1 MKRELFSFLFL
12 CRKPWG
18 NVSFPWFFILKGVRK
33 MTICSVNNVTKS
45 FGGNIIFE
53 NISLEIKNGER
64 VGLVGRN
71 GSGKTTIFQLLTGM
85 ESLDAGAIHMKKGTR
100 IGHVAQIPKF
110 DESMTV
116 YEVLS
121 SAFKI
126 EKELEREMRTLEKHM
141 AEEQES
147 SVLQKLMERYGII
160 QEKFAFLGGYEIE
173 ANIMKVANGLQVIEL
188 FPRSFL
194 ELSGG
199 EQTKVSLAYML
210 LQKPDLLLLD
220 EPTNH
225 LDLFAVEWLEQFLKE
240 YNGTVVVISHDRYFL
255 DEVVTKIFDLEDG
268 EIHVYHTNYSRF
280 VEEKE
285 ERLLQEFQAFQ
296 EQQKKIKK
304 MKEAIKRLREWANQ
318 ANPPNEGLHKR
329 ARSMERALERME
341 KLKKPILERKQMGL
355 QFEGQERSGKDV
367 IVMKEVSKGF
377 AEHLLFNE
385 ANLHVRFQERAAIV
399 GRNGTG
405 KTTLLK
411 LLLEEIKPD
420 AGEIRIGSSVKIG
433 YLSQHAYGNMKSNV
447 LEAFR
452 ECVAVT
458 EGEARHILAKFL
470 FYGPAVF
477 KKVTQLSGGE
487 KMRLRLAQLM
497 YQDINFLI
505 LDEPTN
511 HLDIE
516 SREVLEEALEQ
527 YNGTILAV
535 SHDRYFLNKL
545 FEKTYWIDECK
556 LFEFA
561 GNYAWARQKWEEKL
575 ETQVIKQQR
584 QGRKKIETVPVK
596 KKEVRNIEEIET
608 ELMHVEEDI
617 YTLECKMEQV
627 VDVEMLEQ
635 LYEEKT
641 KKELLR
647 AELYNALE
655 NIME

>member
-1 MKRELFSFLFL
+1 
-12 CRKPWG
+12 
-18 NVSFPWFFILKGVRK
+18 

-45 FGGNIIFE
+45 FGGNTIFE

-71 GSGKTTIFQLLTGM
+71 GSGKTTIFGLLTGM

-110 DESMTV
+110 DEVMTV
-116 YEVLS
+116 YDVLS
-121 SAFKI
+121 SAFKV
-126 EKELEREMRTLEKHM
+126 EKELEKEMHALEKNM
-141 AEEQES
+141 AVEQEQS
-147 SVLQKLMERYGII
+147 ALEKLMERYGVI

-173 ANIMKVANGLQVIEL
+173 ANIMKVANGLQVTDL
-188 FPRSFL
+188 FSRVFT

-240 YNGTVVVISHDRYFL
+240 YTGTVIVISHDRYFL

-268 EIHVYHTNYSRF
+268 EIHVYHTNYSQF

-285 ERLLQEFQAFQ
+285 ERLLQEFQAYQ

-329 ARSMERALERME
+329 ARNMERALERIE
-341 KLKKPILERKQMGL
+341 KLKRPILERKQMGL

-367 IVMKEVSKGF
+367 VVMKEVSKGF
-377 AEHLLFNE
+377 AGRPLFE
-385 ANLHVRFQERAAIV
+385 QANLHVRFQERAAIV

-411 LLLEEIKPD
+411 LLLEEINPD
-420 AGEIRIGSSVKIG
+420 VGEIRIGSSVKIG
-433 YLSQHAYGNMKSNV
+433 YLSQHTYGNVKSNV

-452 ECVAVT
+452 EYVAVT

-575 ETQVIKQQR
+575 EKQVIKQKR
-584 QGRKKIETVPVK
+584 QGRKSVEMVPVK
-596 KKEVRNIEEIET
+596 EKKARNLEEIEN

-617 YTLECKMEQV
+617 YAIECEMEHV
-627 VDVEMLEQ
+627 ADVERLKK

-641 KKELLR
+641 MKELLR
-647 AELYNALE
+647 AKLYSELE
-655 NIME
+655 NIVE

>member
-1 MKRELFSFLFL
+1 
-12 CRKPWG
+12 
-18 NVSFPWFFILKGVRK
+18 

-45 FGGNIIFE
+45 FGGNTIFE

-71 GSGKTTIFQLLTGM
+71 GSGKTTIFGLLTGM

-110 DESMTV
+110 DEVMTV
-116 YEVLS
+116 YDVLS
-121 SAFKI
+121 SAFKV
-126 EKELEREMRTLEKHM
+126 EKELEKEMHALEKNM
-141 AEEQES
+141 AVEQEQS
-147 SVLQKLMERYGII
+147 ALEKLMERYGVI

-173 ANIMKVANGLQVIEL
+173 ANIMKVANGLQVTDL
-188 FPRSFL
+188 FSRVFT

-240 YNGTVVVISHDRYFL
+240 YTGTVIVISHDRYFL

-268 EIHVYHTNYSRF
+268 EIHVYHTNYSQF

-285 ERLLQEFQAFQ
+285 ERLLQEFQAYQ

-329 ARSMERALERME
+329 ARNMERALERIE
-341 KLKKPILERKQMGL
+341 KLKRPILERKQMGL

-367 IVMKEVSKGF
+367 VVMKEVSKGF
-377 AEHLLFNE
+377 AGRPLFE
-385 ANLHVRFQERAAIV
+385 QANLHVRFQERAAIV

-411 LLLEEIKPD
+411 LLLEEMNPD
-420 AGEIRIGSSVKIG
+420 VGEIRIGSSVKIG
-433 YLSQHAYGNMKSNV
+433 YLSQHTYGNVKSNV

-452 ECVAVT
+452 EYVAVT

-487 KMRLRLAQLM
+487 RMRLRLAQLM

-575 ETQVIKQQR
+575 EKQVIKQKR
-584 QGRKKIETVPVK
+584 QGRKSVETVPVK
-596 KKEVRNIEEIET
+596 EKEARNLEEIEN

-617 YTLECKMEQV
+617 YAVECEMEHV
-627 VDVEMLEQ
+627 ADVERLEK

-647 AELYNALE
+647 AKLYSDLE
-655 NIME
+655 NIVE

>member
-1 MKRELFSFLFL
+1 
-12 CRKPWG
+12 
-18 NVSFPWFFILKGVRK
+18 

-110 DESMTV
+110 DEGMTV
-116 YEVLS
+116 YDVLS
-121 SAFKI
+121 SAFKA
-126 EKELEREMRTLEKHM
+126 EKELEREMRTLEKNM
-141 AEEQES
+141 AEEREPS
-147 SVLQKLMERYGII
+147 ALQRLMERYGVI

-173 ANIMKVANGLQVIEL
+173 ANMMKVANGLQVTEL

-240 YNGTVVVISHDRYFL
+240 YNGTVMVISHDRYFL

-268 EIHVYHTNYSRF
+268 EIHVYHTNYSQF

-285 ERLLQEFQAFQ
+285 ERLLQEFQAYQ

-329 ARSMERALERME
+329 ARSMERALERIE

-367 IVMKEVSKGF
+367 VVMKEVSKGF
-377 AEHLLFNE
+377 ADHPLFNE

-411 LLLEEIKPD
+411 LLLEEIEPD

-433 YLSQHAYGNMKSNV
+433 YLSQHAYGNVKSNV

-452 ECVAVT
+452 EYVAVT

-545 FEKTYWIDECK
+545 FEKTYWIDEHK

-575 ETQVIKQQR
+575 EKQVITQQR
-584 QGRKKIETVPVK
+584 HGRKSMETAHVK
-596 KKEVRNIEEIET
+596 KKEVRNVEDIET

-617 YTLECKMEQV
+617 YTLECKMEHV

-647 AELYNALE
+647 AELYNELE
-655 NIME
+655 NIAE

>member
-1 MKRELFSFLFL
+1 
-12 CRKPWG
+12 
-18 NVSFPWFFILKGVRK
+18 
-33 MTICSVNNVTKS
+33 MTICSVNNVKKS

-64 VGLVGRN
+64 IGLVGRN

-85 ESLDAGAIHMKKGTR
+85 ESLDAGAIHMKKGTC

-110 DESMTV
+110 NNEMNV
-116 YEVLS
+116 YDVLS
-121 SAFKI
+121 SAFKK
-126 EKELEREMRTLEKHM
+126 EKELEIEMHALEKNM

-147 SVLQKLMERYGII
+147 SALQKLMERYGVI
-160 QEKFAFLGGYEIE
+160 QERYAFLGGYEIE
-173 ANIMKVANGLQVIEL
+173 ANIMKVANGLQVTEL
-188 FPRSFL
+188 FPRSFM

-240 YNGTVVVISHDRYFL
+240 YTGTVMVISHDRYFL

-268 EIHVYHTNYSRF
+268 EIHVYHTNYSQF

-285 ERLLQEFQAFQ
+285 ERLLQEFQAYQ

-329 ARSMERALERME
+329 SRNMERALERIE
-341 KLKKPILERKQMGL
+341 KLKRPILDRKQMGL

-367 IVMKEVSKGF
+367 VVMKEVSKGF
-377 AEHLLFNE
+377 DERSLFE
-385 ANLHVRFQERAAIV
+385 KVNLHIRFQERAAIV

-411 LLLEEIKPD
+411 LLLKEMQQD

-433 YLSQHAYGNMKSNV
+433 YLSQHAYGNMKNNV

-452 ECVAVT
+452 DCVAVT
-458 EGEARHILAKFL
+458 EGEARHILARFL

-497 YQDINFLI
+497 YQDVNFLI

-545 FEKTYWIDECK
+545 FEKTYWIDEHK

-561 GNYAWARQKWEEKL
+561 GNYAWARQKWEERIEK
-575 ETQVIKQQR
+575 QVVKQKQQQ
-584 QGRKKIETVPVK
+584 QGNKALEVMPIK
-596 KKEVRNIEEIET
+596 KKKSRDLEAVEN
-608 ELMHVEEDI
+608 ELMHIEEDI
-617 YTLECKMEQV
+617 YALECKMENV

-641 KKELLR
+641 KKEFLR
-647 AELYNALE
+647 AELYNELE
-655 NIME
+655 NIVE

>member
-1 MKRELFSFLFL
+1 M
-12 CRKPWG
+12 G
-18 NVSFPWFFILKGVRK
+18 NVSFSWFFILKGVRK

-45 FGGNIIFE
+45 FGGNTIFE

-71 GSGKTTIFQLLTGM
+71 GSGKTTIFGLLTGM

-110 DESMTV
+110 DEAMTV
-116 YEVLS
+116 YDVLS
-121 SAFKI
+121 SAFKV
-126 EKELEREMRTLEKHM
+126 EKELEKEMHALEKNM
-141 AEEQES
+141 AVEQEQS
-147 SVLQKLMERYGII
+147 ALEKLMERYGVI

-173 ANIMKVANGLQVIEL
+173 ANIMKVANGLQVTDL
-188 FPRSFL
+188 FSRVFT

-240 YNGTVVVISHDRYFL
+240 YTGTVMVISHDRYFL

-268 EIHVYHTNYSRF
+268 EIHVYHTNYSQF

-285 ERLLQEFQAFQ
+285 ERLLQEFQAYQ

-329 ARSMERALERME
+329 ARNMERALERIE
-341 KLKKPILERKQMGL
+341 KLKRPILERKQMGL

-367 IVMKEVSKGF
+367 VVMKEVSKGF
-377 AEHLLFNE
+377 AGRPLFE
-385 ANLHVRFQERAAIV
+385 QANLHVRFQERAAIV

-411 LLLEEIKPD
+411 LLLKEINPD
-420 AGEIRIGSSVKIG
+420 VGEIRIGSSVKIG
-433 YLSQHAYGNMKSNV
+433 YLSQHTYGNVKSNV

-452 ECVAVT
+452 EYVAVT

-575 ETQVIKQQR
+575 EKQVIKQKR
-584 QGRKKIETVPVK
+584 QGRKSVEMVPVK
-596 KKEVRNIEEIET
+596 EKKARNLEEIEN

-617 YTLECKMEQV
+617 YAIECEMEHV
-627 VDVEMLEQ
+627 ADVERLEK

-641 KKELLR
+641 MKELLR
-647 AELYNALE
+647 VKLYSELE
-655 NIME
+655 NIVE

>member
-1 MKRELFSFLFL
+1 M
-12 CRKPWG
+12 G

-110 DESMTV
+110 DEGMTV
-116 YEVLS
+116 YDVLS
-121 SAFKI
+121 SAFKT
-126 EKELEREMRTLEKHM
+126 EKELEREMRALEKNM
-141 AEEQES
+141 AEEREPS
-147 SVLQKLMERYGII
+147 ALQKLMERYGVI

-173 ANIMKVANGLQVIEL
+173 ANLMKVANGLQVTEL

-240 YNGTVVVISHDRYFL
+240 YNGTVMVISHDRYFL

-268 EIHVYHTNYSRF
+268 EIHVYHTNYSQF
-280 VEEKE
+280 VDEKE
-285 ERLLQEFQAFQ
+285 ERLLQEFQAYQ

-329 ARSMERALERME
+329 ARSMERALERIE

-367 IVMKEVSKGF
+367 VLMKEVSKGF
-377 AEHLLFNE
+377 AGHPLFNE

-452 ECVAVT
+452 EYVAVT

-545 FEKTYWIDECK
+545 FEKTYWIDEHK

-575 ETQVIKQQR
+575 EKQVIKQQR
-584 QGRKKIETVPVK
+584 QGRKSMATAPVK
-596 KKEVRNIEEIET
+596 KKEVRNVEDIET

-617 YTLECKMEQV
+617 YMLECKMEHV

-647 AELYNALE
+647 AELYNELE
-655 NIME
+655 NIVG

>member
-1 MKRELFSFLFL
+1 M
-12 CRKPWG
+12 G
-18 NVSFPWFFILKGVRK
+18 NVSFSWFFILKGVRK
-33 MTICSVNNVTKS
+33 MTICSVNNVMKS

-71 GSGKTTIFQLLTGM
+71 GSGKTTIFGLLTGK

-110 DESMTV
+110 DEVMNV
-116 YEVLS
+116 YDVLS
-121 SAFKI
+121 SAFKV
-126 EKELEREMRTLEKHM
+126 EKELEKEMHALEKNM
-141 AEEQES
+141 AEEQEQS
-147 SVLQKLMERYGII
+147 SLQKLMERYGVI

-173 ANIMKVANGLQVIEL
+173 ANIMKVANGLQVTDL
-188 FPRSFL
+188 FPRVFT

-240 YNGTVVVISHDRYFL
+240 YTGTVIVISHDRYFL

-268 EIHVYHTNYSRF
+268 EIHVYHTNYSQF

-285 ERLLQEFQAFQ
+285 ERLLQEFQAYQ

-329 ARSMERALERME
+329 ARNMERALERIE
-341 KLKKPILERKQMGL
+341 KLKRPILERKQMGL

-367 IVMKEVSKGF
+367 VVMKEVSKGF
-377 AEHLLFNE
+377 AGRPLFE
-385 ANLHVRFQERAAIV
+385 QANLHVRFQERAAIV

-411 LLLEEIKPD
+411 LLLEEINPD
-420 AGEIRIGSSVKIG
+420 VGEIRIGSSVKIG
-433 YLSQHAYGNMKSNV
+433 YLSQHTYGNVKSNV

-452 ECVAVT
+452 EYVAVT

-575 ETQVIKQQR
+575 EKQVIKQKR
-584 QGRKKIETVPVK
+584 QGRKSVETVPVK
-596 KKEVRNIEEIET
+596 EKEARNLEEIEN

-617 YTLECKMEQV
+617 YAIECEMEHV
-627 VDVEMLEQ
+627 ADVERLEK

-647 AELYNALE
+647 AKLYSELE
-655 NIME
+655 NIVE

>member
-1 MKRELFSFLFL
+1 
-12 CRKPWG
+12 
-18 NVSFPWFFILKGVRK
+18 

-71 GSGKTTIFQLLTGM
+71 GSGKTTIFQLLTEM

-116 YEVLS
+116 YDVLS

-126 EKELEREMRTLEKHM
+126 EKELEREMHALEKHM

-147 SVLQKLMERYGII
+147 SVLQRLMERYGVI

-173 ANIMKVANGLQVIEL
+173 ANIMKVANGLQVTEL

-240 YNGTVVVISHDRYFL
+240 YNGTVMVISHDRYFL

-268 EIHVYHTNYSRF
+268 EIHVYHTNYSQF

-285 ERLLQEFQAFQ
+285 ERLLQEFQAYQ

-367 IVMKEVSKGF
+367 VVMKEVSKGF
-377 AEHLLFNE
+377 ADHPLFNE
-385 ANLHVRFQERAAIV
+385 VNLHVRFQERAAIV

-411 LLLEEIKPD
+411 LLLEEIEPD

-452 ECVAVT
+452 EYVAVT

-487 KMRLRLAQLM
+487 RMRLRLAQLM

-584 QGRKKIETVPVK
+584 QGRKSIETVPVK

-608 ELMHVEEDI
+608 ELIHVEEDI
-617 YTLECKMEQV
+617 YTLECKMEHV

-647 AELYNALE
+647 ADLYNALE

>member
-1 MKRELFSFLFL
+1 M
-12 CRKPWG
+12 G

-33 MTICSVNNVTKS
+33 MTICSVNNITKS

-85 ESLDAGAIHMKKGTR
+85 ENVDVGAIHMKKGTR

-110 DESMTV
+110 DDGITV
-116 YEVLS
+116 YDVLS
-121 SAFKI
+121 SAFKA
-126 EKELEREMRTLEKHM
+126 EKELEREMHALEKNM
-141 AEEQES
+141 AEELEPFA
-147 SVLQKLMERYGII
+147 LEKLMERYGII
-160 QEKFAFLGGYEIE
+160 QERFAFLGGYEIE
-173 ANIMKVANGLQVIEL
+173 ANIMKVANGLQVAEL
-188 FPRSFL
+188 CSRLFT

-240 YNGTVVVISHDRYFL
+240 YVGTVMVISHDRYFL
-255 DEVVTKIFDLEDG
+255 DEVVTKILDLEDG
-268 EIHVYHTNYSRF
+268 EIHVYHTNYSQF
-280 VEEKE
+280 IEEKE
-285 ERLLQEFQAFQ
+285 ERLLQEFQAYQ

-329 ARSMERALERME
+329 ARNMERALERIE
-341 KLKKPILERKQMGL
+341 KLKRPILERKQMGL

-367 IVMKEVSKGF
+367 VVMKEVSKGF
-377 AEHLLFNE
+377 ADRALFE
-385 ANLHVRFQERAAIV
+385 KANLHIRFQERAAIV

-411 LLLEEIKPD
+411 LLLEEIQQD

-433 YLSQHAYGNMKSNV
+433 YLSQHAYGNMKNNV

-458 EGEARHILAKFL
+458 EGEARHILAQFL

-527 YNGTILAV
+527 YNGTILTV

-545 FEKTYWIDECK
+545 FEKTYWIDEHK

-561 GNYAWARQKWEEKL
+561 GNYAWARQKWEERIEK
-575 ETQVIKQQR
+575 QVVKQKQQ
-584 QGRKKIETVPVK
+584 GSKALEVIPIKKQES
-596 KKEVRNIEEIET
+596 RNLEKVEN
-608 ELMHVEEDI
+608 ELMHIEEDI
-617 YTLECKMEQV
+617 YALECRMENV

-647 AELYNALE
+647 ADLYNELE
-655 NIME
+655 NIVE

>member
-1 MKRELFSFLFL
+1 
-12 CRKPWG
+12 
-18 NVSFPWFFILKGVRK
+18 

-85 ESLDAGAIHMKKGTR
+85 ESLDVGAIHMKKGTR

-110 DESMTV
+110 DEGMTV
-116 YEVLS
+116 YDVLS
-121 SAFKI
+121 SAFKT
-126 EKELEREMRTLEKHM
+126 EKELEREMRALEKNM
-141 AEEQES
+141 AEELEPS
-147 SVLQKLMERYGII
+147 ALQKLMERYGVI

-173 ANIMKVANGLQVIEL
+173 ANLMKVANGLQVTGL

-240 YNGTVVVISHDRYFL
+240 YNGTVMVISHDRYFL

-268 EIHVYHTNYSRF
+268 EIHVYHTNYSQF
-280 VEEKE
+280 VDEKE
-285 ERLLQEFQAFQ
+285 ERLLQEFQAYQ

-329 ARSMERALERME
+329 ARSMERALERIE

-355 QFEGQERSGKDV
+355 QFEGQGRSGKDV
-367 IVMKEVSKGF
+367 VVMKEVSKGF
-377 AEHLLFNE
+377 AGQPLFNE

-452 ECVAVT
+452 EYVAVT

-545 FEKTYWIDECK
+545 FEKTYWIDEHK

-575 ETQVIKQQR
+575 EKQVIKQQR
-584 QGRKKIETVPVK
+584 QGRKSIETAPVK
-596 KKEVRNIEEIET
+596 KKEVRNIEDIET

-617 YTLECKMEQV
+617 YMLECKMEHV

-647 AELYNALE
+647 AELYNELE
-655 NIME
+655 NIVE

>member
-1 MKRELFSFLFL
+1 M
-12 CRKPWG
+12 G
-18 NVSFPWFFILKGVRK
+18 NVSFSWFFILKGVRK

-45 FGGNIIFE
+45 FGGNTIFE

-71 GSGKTTIFQLLTGM
+71 GSGKTTIFGLLTGM

-110 DESMTV
+110 DEVMTV
-116 YEVLS
+116 YDVLS
-121 SAFKI
+121 SAFKV
-126 EKELEREMRTLEKHM
+126 EKELEKEMHALEKNM
-141 AEEQES
+141 AVEQEQS
-147 SVLQKLMERYGII
+147 ALEKLMERYGVI

-173 ANIMKVANGLQVIEL
+173 ANIMKVANGLQVTDL
-188 FPRSFL
+188 FSRVFT

-240 YNGTVVVISHDRYFL
+240 YTGTVIVISHDRYFL

-268 EIHVYHTNYSRF
+268 EIHVYHTNYSQF

-285 ERLLQEFQAFQ
+285 ERLLQGFQAYQ

-329 ARSMERALERME
+329 ARNMERALERIE
-341 KLKKPILERKQMGL
+341 KLKRPILERKQMGL

-367 IVMKEVSKGF
+367 VVMKEVSKGF
-377 AEHLLFNE
+377 AGRPLFE
-385 ANLHVRFQERAAIV
+385 QANLHVRFQERAAIV

-411 LLLEEIKPD
+411 LLLEEINPD
-420 AGEIRIGSSVKIG
+420 VGEIRIGSSVKIG
-433 YLSQHAYGNMKSNV
+433 YLSQHTYGNVKSNV

-452 ECVAVT
+452 EYVAVT

-575 ETQVIKQQR
+575 EKQVIKQKR
-584 QGRKKIETVPVK
+584 QGRKSVEMVPVK
-596 KKEVRNIEEIET
+596 EKKARNLEEIEN

-617 YTLECKMEQV
+617 YAIECEMEHV
-627 VDVEMLEQ
+627 ADVERLQ
-635 LYEEKT
+635 KLYEEKT
-641 KKELLR
+641 MKELLR
-647 AELYNALE
+647 AKLYSELE
-655 NIME
+655 NIVE

>member
-1 MKRELFSFLFL
+1 
-12 CRKPWG
+12 
-18 NVSFPWFFILKGVRK
+18 

-71 GSGKTTIFQLLTGM
+71 GSGKTTIFGLLTGM
-85 ESLDAGAIHMKKGTR
+85 ESLDTGAIHMKKGTR

-110 DESMTV
+110 DEAMTV
-116 YEVLS
+116 YDVLS
-121 SAFKI
+121 SAFKV
-126 EKELEREMRTLEKHM
+126 EKELEKEMHALEKNM
-141 AEEQES
+141 AEEQEQS
-147 SVLQKLMERYGII
+147 SLQKLMERYGVI

-173 ANIMKVANGLQVIEL
+173 ANIMKVANGLQVTNL
-188 FPRSFL
+188 FSRVFT

-240 YNGTVVVISHDRYFL
+240 YNGTVMVISHDRYFL

-268 EIHVYHTNYSRF
+268 ATHVYHTNYSQF

-285 ERLLQEFQAFQ
+285 GRLLQEFQAYQ

-329 ARSMERALERME
+329 ARNMERALERIE
-341 KLKKPILERKQMGL
+341 KLKRPILERKQMGL

-367 IVMKEVSKGF
+367 VVMKEVSKGF
-377 AEHLLFNE
+377 AGRPLFE
-385 ANLHVRFQERAAIV
+385 QANLHVRFQERAAIV

-411 LLLEEIKPD
+411 LLLKEMEPE
-420 AGEIRIGSSVKIG
+420 AGAIRVGSSVKIG
-433 YLSQHAYGNMKSNV
+433 YLSQHTYENMKSNV

-452 ECVAVT
+452 ENVTVT

-575 ETQVIKQQR
+575 EKQVIKQKR
-584 QGRKKIETVPVK
+584 QGKKSVETVPVK
-596 KKEVRNIEEIET
+596 EKEARNLEEIEN
-608 ELMHVEEDI
+608 ELMHVEEDVYAI
-617 YTLECKMEQV
+617 ECEMEHV
-627 VDVEMLEQ
+627 ADVERLEK

-647 AELYNALE
+647 AELYNELE
-655 NIME
+655 NIVE

>member
-1 MKRELFSFLFL
+1 M
-12 CRKPWG
+12 G
-18 NVSFPWFFILKGVRK
+18 NVSFSWFFILKGVRK

-71 GSGKTTIFQLLTGM
+71 GSGKTTIFGLLTGI

-110 DESMTV
+110 DEVLTV
-116 YEVLS
+116 YDVLS
-121 SAFKI
+121 SAFKV
-126 EKELEREMRTLEKHM
+126 EKELEKEMHALETNM
-141 AEEQES
+141 AEEQEQS
-147 SVLQKLMERYGII
+147 SLQKLMERYGVI

-173 ANIMKVANGLQVIEL
+173 ANIMKVANGLQVTDL
-188 FPRSFL
+188 FSRVFT

-240 YNGTVVVISHDRYFL
+240 YTGTVMVISHDRYFL

-268 EIHVYHTNYSRF
+268 EIHVYHTNYSQF

-285 ERLLQEFQAFQ
+285 ERLLQEFQAYQ

-329 ARSMERALERME
+329 ARNMERALERIE
-341 KLKKPILERKQMGL
+341 KLKRPILERKQMGL

-367 IVMKEVSKGF
+367 VVMKEVSKGF
-377 AEHLLFNE
+377 AGRPLFE
-385 ANLHVRFQERAAIV
+385 QANLHVRFQERAAIV

-411 LLLEEIKPD
+411 LLLKEINPD
-420 AGEIRIGSSVKIG
+420 IGEIRIGSSVKIG
-433 YLSQHAYGNMKSNV
+433 YLSQHTYGNVKSNV

-452 ECVAVT
+452 EYVAVT
-458 EGEARHILAKFL
+458 EGEARHILANFL

-575 ETQVIKQQR
+575 EKQVIKQKR
-584 QGRKKIETVPVK
+584 QGRKSVEMVPVK
-596 KKEVRNIEEIET
+596 EKKARNLEEIEN

-617 YTLECKMEQV
+617 YAIECEMEHV
-627 VDVEMLEQ
+627 ADVERLEK

-641 KKELLR
+641 MKELLR
-647 AELYNALE
+647 AKLYSELE
-655 NIME
+655 NIVE

>member
-1 MKRELFSFLFL
+1 
-12 CRKPWG
+12 
-18 NVSFPWFFILKGVRK
+18 
-33 MTICSVNNVTKS
+33 MTICSVNNITKS

-110 DESMTV
+110 DEAMTV
-116 YEVLS
+116 YDVLN
-121 SAFKI
+121 SAFKT
-126 EKELEREMRTLEKHM
+126 EKELEREMRTLEKNM
-141 AEEQES
+141 EEELEPS
-147 SVLQKLMERYGII
+147 ALQRLMERYGAI

-173 ANIMKVANGLQVIEL
+173 ANIMKVANGLQVTEL
-188 FPRSFL
+188 FLRSFL

-240 YNGTVVVISHDRYFL
+240 YNGTVMVISHDRYFL

-285 ERLLQEFQAFQ
+285 ERLLQEFQAYQ

-367 IVMKEVSKGF
+367 VVMKEVSKGF
-377 AEHLLFNE
+377 AGHPLFNE

-411 LLLEEIKPD
+411 LLLEEMEPD
-420 AGEIRIGSSVKIG
+420 AGEIRVGSSVKIG

-452 ECVAVT
+452 EYVAVT

-584 QGRKKIETVPVK
+584 QGRKSIETAPAK
-596 KKEVRNIEEIET
+596 KKEARNVEEIET
-608 ELMHVEEDI
+608 ELMRVEEDI
-617 YTLECKMEQV
+617 YTLECKMEHV

-641 KKELLR
+641 KKELLQ
-647 AELYNALE
+647 AELYNELE
-655 NIME
+655 NIVE

>member
-1 MKRELFSFLFL
+1 M
-12 CRKPWG
+12 G

-85 ESLDAGAIHMKKGTR
+85 ENSDAGAIHMKKGTR

-110 DESMTV
+110 DEDMTV
-116 YEVLS
+116 YDVLS
-121 SAFKI
+121 SAFKA
-126 EKELEREMRTLEKHM
+126 EKELEQEMHVLEKNM
-141 AEEQES
+141 AEEQEPS
-147 SVLQKLMERYGII
+147 ALQKLMERYGVI
-160 QEKFAFLGGYEIE
+160 QEKFTFLGGYEIE
-173 ANIMKVANGLQVIEL
+173 ANITKVANGLQVTEL
-188 FPRSFL
+188 FPRSFM

-199 EQTKVSLAYML
+199 EQTKISLAYML

-240 YNGTVVVISHDRYFL
+240 YTGTVMVISHDRYFL

-268 EIHVYHTNYSRF
+268 EIHVYHTNYSQF

-285 ERLLQEFQAFQ
+285 ERLLQEFQAYQ

-329 ARSMERALERME
+329 ARNMERALERIE
-341 KLKKPILERKQMGL
+341 KLKRPILERKQMGL

-367 IVMKEVSKGF
+367 VVMKGVSKGF
-377 AEHLLFNE
+377 ADRSLFEH

-405 KTTLLK
+405 KTTLIK
-411 LLLEEIKPD
+411 LLLEEIEPD

-545 FEKTYWIDECK
+545 FEKTYWIDEHK
-556 LFEFA
+556 LFEFT
-561 GNYAWARQKWEEKL
+561 GNYAWARQKWEEKV
-575 ETQVIKQQR
+575 EKQVIKQKC
-584 QGRKKIETVPVK
+584 QGRKSIETAPVK
-596 KKEVRNIEEIET
+596 KKEARSFEEIEN
-608 ELMHVEEDI
+608 ELMYIEESI
-617 YTLECKMEQV
+617 YTLECEMEHV
-627 VDVEMLEQ
+627 VDVGRLEK

-647 AELYNALE
+647 VELYNELE
-655 NIME
+655 SIVE

>member
-1 MKRELFSFLFL
+1 
-12 CRKPWG
+12 
-18 NVSFPWFFILKGVRK
+18 
-33 MTICSVNNVTKS
+33 MTICSVNNVKKS

-64 VGLVGRN
+64 IGLVGRN
-71 GSGKTTIFQLLTGM
+71 GSGKTTIFQLLTGI
-85 ESLDAGAIHMKKGTR
+85 EGLDAGAIHVKKGTR

-110 DESMTV
+110 NNEMNV
-116 YEVLS
+116 YDVLS
-121 SAFKI
+121 SAFKK
-126 EKELEREMRTLEKHM
+126 EKELEIEMHALEKNM
-141 AEEQES
+141 AEEQEAS
-147 SVLQKLMERYGII
+147 ALQKLMERYGVI
-160 QEKFAFLGGYEIE
+160 QERYAFLGGYEIE
-173 ANIMKVANGLQVIEL
+173 ANIMKVANGLQVTEL
-188 FPRSFL
+188 FPRSFM

-240 YNGTVVVISHDRYFL
+240 YTGTVMVISHDRYFL

-268 EIHVYHTNYSRF
+268 EIHVYHTNYSQF

-285 ERLLQEFQAFQ
+285 ERLLQEFQAYQ

-329 ARSMERALERME
+329 ARNMERALERIE
-341 KLKKPILERKQMGL
+341 KLKRPILDRKQMGL

-367 IVMKEVSKGF
+367 VVMKEVSKGF
-377 AEHLLFNE
+377 DERSLFE
-385 ANLHVRFQERAAIV
+385 KVNLHIRFQERAAIV

-411 LLLEEIKPD
+411 LLLKEMQQD
-420 AGEIRIGSSVKIG
+420 AGEIRIGSRVKIG
-433 YLSQHAYGNMKSNV
+433 YLSQHAYGNMKNNV

-452 ECVAVT
+452 DCVAVT
-458 EGEARHILAKFL
+458 EGEARHILARFL

-497 YQDINFLI
+497 YQDVNFLI

-545 FEKTYWIDECK
+545 FEKTYWIDEHK

-561 GNYAWARQKWEEKL
+561 GNYAWARQKWEERIEK
-575 ETQVIKQQR
+575 QVVKQKQQQ
-584 QGRKKIETVPVK
+584 QGNKALEVMPIK
-596 KKEVRNIEEIET
+596 KKKSRDLEAVEN
-608 ELMHVEEDI
+608 ELMHIEEDI
-617 YTLECKMEQV
+617 YALECKMEHV

-641 KKELLR
+641 KKEFLR
-647 AELYNALE
+647 AELYNELE
-655 NIME
+655 NIVE

>member
-1 MKRELFSFLFL
+1 
-12 CRKPWG
+12 
-18 NVSFPWFFILKGVRK
+18 

-110 DESMTV
+110 DEDMTV
-116 YEVLS
+116 YDVLS
-121 SAFKI
+121 SAFKA
-126 EKELEREMRTLEKHM
+126 EKELEREMRTLEKDM
-141 AEEQES
+141 AEEREPS
-147 SVLQKLMERYGII
+147 ALQKLMERYGVI

-173 ANIMKVANGLQVIEL
+173 ANLMKVANGLQVTEL

-199 EQTKVSLAYML
+199 EQTKISLAYML
-210 LQKPDLLLLD
+210 LRKPDLLLLD

-240 YNGTVVVISHDRYFL
+240 YNGTVMVISHDRYFL

-268 EIHVYHTNYSRF
+268 EIHVYHTNYSQF

-285 ERLLQEFQAFQ
+285 ERLLQEFQAYQ

-329 ARSMERALERME
+329 ARSMERALERIE

-367 IVMKEVSKGF
+367 VVMKEVSKGF
-377 AEHLLFNE
+377 AGHPLFNE
-385 ANLHVRFQERAAIV
+385 ASLHVRFQERAAIV

-411 LLLEEIKPD
+411 LLLEEIEPD

-433 YLSQHAYGNMKSNV
+433 YLSQHAYGNVKSNV

-452 ECVAVT
+452 EYVAVT

-516 SREVLEEALEQ
+516 SREVLEEALER

-545 FEKTYWIDECK
+545 FEKTYWIDEHK

-584 QGRKKIETVPVK
+584 QGRKRIEIAPIK
-596 KKEVRNIEEIET
+596 KKEVRNVEEIET
-608 ELMHVEEDI
+608 ELMRVEEDI
-617 YTLECKMEQV
+617 YTLECKMEHV
-627 VDVEMLEQ
+627 IDVEILEQ

-647 AELYNALE
+647 AELYNELE

>member
-1 MKRELFSFLFL
+1 
-12 CRKPWG
+12 
-18 NVSFPWFFILKGVRK
+18 

-173 ANIMKVANGLQVIEL
+173 ANIMKVANGLQVTEL

-285 ERLLQEFQAFQ
+285 ERLLQEFQAYQ

-367 IVMKEVSKGF
+367 VVMKEVSKGF

-411 LLLEEIKPD
+411 LLLEEIEPD

-433 YLSQHAYGNMKSNV
+433 YLSQHAYGNRKSNV

-545 FEKTYWIDECK
+545 FEKTYWIDACK

-575 ETQVIKQQR
+575 GTQVIKQQR
-584 QGRKKIETVPVK
+584 QGRKSMETVPVK

-617 YTLECKMEQV
+617 YTLECKMEHV

-647 AELYNALE
+647 AELYNELE
-655 NIME
+655 NIVE

>member
-1 MKRELFSFLFL
+1 
-12 CRKPWG
+12 
-18 NVSFPWFFILKGVRK
+18 
-33 MTICSVNNVTKS
+33 MTICSVNNVMKS

-71 GSGKTTIFQLLTGM
+71 GSGKTTIFGLLTGR

-110 DESMTV
+110 DEVMNV
-116 YEVLS
+116 YDVLS
-121 SAFKI
+121 SAFKV
-126 EKELEREMRTLEKHM
+126 EKELEKEMHALEKNM
-141 AEEQES
+141 AEEQEQS
-147 SVLQKLMERYGII
+147 SLQKLMERYGII

-173 ANIMKVANGLQVIEL
+173 ANIMKVANGLQVTDL
-188 FPRSFL
+188 FPRVFT

-225 LDLFAVEWLEQFLKE
+225 LDLFAVEWLEKFLKE
-240 YNGTVVVISHDRYFL
+240 YIGTVMVISHDRYFL

-268 EIHVYHTNYSRF
+268 EIHVYHTNYSQF

-285 ERLLQEFQAFQ
+285 ERLLQEFQAYQ

-367 IVMKEVSKGF
+367 VVMKEVSKGF
-377 AEHLLFNE
+377 ADHPLFNE
-385 ANLHVRFQERAAIV
+385 VNLHVRFQERAAIV

-411 LLLEEIKPD
+411 LLLEEIEPD

-452 ECVAVT
+452 EYVAVT

-487 KMRLRLAQLM
+487 RMRLRLAQLM

-545 FEKTYWIDECK
+545 FEKTYWIDGCQ

-575 ETQVIKQQR
+575 EKQVIKQKR
-584 QGRKKIETVPVK
+584 QGRKSVETVLVK
-596 KKEVRNIEEIET
+596 EKEARNLEEIEN

-617 YTLECKMEQV
+617 YAIECEMEHVANVERLEK
-627 VDVEMLEQ
+627 

-647 AELYNALE
+647 AKLYSDLE
-655 NIME
+655 NIVE

>member
-1 MKRELFSFLFL
+1 
-12 CRKPWG
+12 
-18 NVSFPWFFILKGVRK
+18 

-45 FGGNIIFE
+45 FGGNTIFE

-71 GSGKTTIFQLLTGM
+71 GSGKTTIFGLLTGM

-110 DESMTV
+110 DEVMTV
-116 YEVLS
+116 YDVLS
-121 SAFKI
+121 SAFKV
-126 EKELEREMRTLEKHM
+126 EKELEKEMHALEKNM
-141 AEEQES
+141 AVEQEQS
-147 SVLQKLMERYGII
+147 ALEKLMERYGVI

-173 ANIMKVANGLQVIEL
+173 ANIMKVANGLQVTDL
-188 FPRSFL
+188 FSRVFT

-240 YNGTVVVISHDRYFL
+240 YTGTVMVISHDRYFL

-268 EIHVYHTNYSRF
+268 EIHVYHTNYSQF

-285 ERLLQEFQAFQ
+285 ERLLQEFQAYQ

-329 ARSMERALERME
+329 ARNMERALERIE
-341 KLKKPILERKQMGL
+341 KLKRPILERKQMGL

-367 IVMKEVSKGF
+367 VVMKEVSKGF
-377 AEHLLFNE
+377 AGRPLFE
-385 ANLHVRFQERAAIV
+385 QANLHVRFQERAAIV

-411 LLLEEIKPD
+411 LLLEEINPD
-420 AGEIRIGSSVKIG
+420 VGEIRIGSSVKIG
-433 YLSQHAYGNMKSNV
+433 YLSQHTYGNVKSNV

-452 ECVAVT
+452 EYVAVT
-458 EGEARHILAKFL
+458 EGKARHILAKFL

-575 ETQVIKQQR
+575 EKQVIKQKR
-584 QGRKKIETVPVK
+584 QGRKSVEMVPVK
-596 KKEVRNIEEIET
+596 EKKARNLEEIEN

-617 YTLECKMEQV
+617 YAIECEMEHVANVERLEK
-627 VDVEMLEQ
+627 

-641 KKELLR
+641 MKELLR
-647 AELYNALE
+647 AKLYSELE
-655 NIME
+655 NIVE

>member
-1 MKRELFSFLFL
+1 
-12 CRKPWG
+12 
-18 NVSFPWFFILKGVRK
+18 

-126 EKELEREMRTLEKHM
+126 EKELEREMRTLEKDM
-141 AEEQES
+141 AEEQGS

-160 QEKFAFLGGYEIE
+160 QEKFAFFGGYEIE
-173 ANIMKVANGLQVIEL
+173 ANIMKVANGLQVTEL

-240 YNGTVVVISHDRYFL
+240 YNGTVMVISHDRYFL

-285 ERLLQEFQAFQ
+285 ERLLQEFQAYQ

-329 ARSMERALERME
+329 ARSMERALERMQ

-355 QFEGQERSGKDV
+355 QFEGQDRSGKDV
-367 IVMKEVSKGF
+367 VVIKEVSKGF
-377 AEHLLFNE
+377 ADHPLFNE
-385 ANLHVRFQERAAIV
+385 VNLHVRFQERAAIV

-411 LLLEEIKPD
+411 LLLEQIEPD

-433 YLSQHAYGNMKSNV
+433 YLSQHAYGNRKSNV

-452 ECVAVT
+452 EYVAVT

-545 FEKTYWIDECK
+545 FEKTYWIDERK

-561 GNYAWARQKWEEKL
+561 GNYAWARQKWEERL

-584 QGRKKIETVPVK
+584 QGRKSIETAPVK
-596 KKEVRNIEEIET
+596 KKEARNIEEIET
-608 ELMHVEEDI
+608 GLMHVEEDI
-617 YTLECKMEQV
+617 YTLECTMEHV
-627 VDVEMLEQ
+627 VDIKMLEQ

-647 AELYNALE
+647 AELYNELE
-655 NIME
+655 NIVE

>member
-1 MKRELFSFLFL
+1 
-12 CRKPWG
+12 
-18 NVSFPWFFILKGVRK
+18 
-33 MTICSVNNVTKS
+33 MTICSVNNIKKS

-64 VGLVGRN
+64 IGLVGRN
-71 GSGKTTIFQLLTGM
+71 GSGKTTIFQLLTGI
-85 ESLDAGAIHMKKGTR
+85 ENVDAGAIHFKKGTC
-100 IGHVAQIPKF
+100 IGHVAQIPSF
-110 DESMTV
+110 VDEMTV
-116 YEVLS
+116 YDVLS
-121 SAFKI
+121 AAFVK
-126 EKELEREMRTLEKHM
+126 EKELETEMRSLEKCM
-141 AEEQES
+141 AEEQEPAE
-147 SVLQKLMERYGII
+147 LQKLMEKYGVV
-160 QEKFAFLGGYEIE
+160 QEQFAFLGGYEIE
-173 ANIMKVANGLQVIEL
+173 ANIMKVANGLQVTEL
-188 FPRSFL
+188 FSRMFTK
-194 ELSGG
+194 LSGG

-240 YNGTVVVISHDRYFL
+240 YIGTVVVISHDRYFL

-268 EIHVYHTNYSRF
+268 ELHVYHTNYSQF
-280 VEEKE
+280 VKEKE
-285 ERLLQEFQAFQ
+285 ERLLQEFQSYQ

-329 ARSMERALERME
+329 ARNMERALERME

-355 QFEGQERSGKDV
+355 QFEGRERSGKDV
-367 IVMKEVSKGF
+367 VVMKEVSKSF
-377 AEHLLFNE
+377 MNRTLFQE

-411 LLLEEIKPD
+411 LLLGEMKQD
-420 AGEIRIGSSVKIG
+420 AGEIRIGSAVKVG
-433 YLSQHAYGNMKSNV
+433 YLSQHTYGNIKANV

-452 ECVAVT
+452 ECVPVT
-458 EGEARHILAKFL
+458 EGEARHILARFL

-477 KKVTQLSGGE
+477 KKVNQLSGGE
-487 KMRLRLAQLM
+487 RMRLRLSQLM
-497 YQDINFLI
+497 YQDVNFLV

-545 FEKTYWIDECK
+545 FEKTYWIDEHR

-561 GNYAWARQKWEEKL
+561 GNYAWARQKWAERIEKEE
-575 ETQVIKQQR
+575 VKQQEAPKMKGMNIR
-584 QGRKKIETVPVK
+584 VK
-596 KKEVRNIEEIET
+596 EKEFSGIDELEDKLMHIEEE
-608 ELMHVEEDI
+608 I
-617 YTLECKMEQV
+617 YGLECTMEETGE
-627 VDVEMLEQ
+627 VEVLEQ
-635 LYEEKT
+635 LYKEKT
-641 KKELLR
+641 EKERLR
-647 AELYNALE
+647 AELYNRLDSM
-655 NIME
+655 ME

>member
-1 MKRELFSFLFL
+1 M
-12 CRKPWG
+12 G
-18 NVSFPWFFILKGVRK
+18 NVSFSWFFILKGVRK

-71 GSGKTTIFQLLTGM
+71 GSGKTTIFGLLTGM

-110 DESMTV
+110 DEAMTV
-116 YEVLS
+116 YDVLS
-121 SAFKI
+121 SAFKV
-126 EKELEREMRTLEKHM
+126 EKELEKEMHTLEKNM
-141 AEEQES
+141 AEEQEQS
-147 SVLQKLMERYGII
+147 SLQKLMERYGVI

-173 ANIMKVANGLQVIEL
+173 ANIMKVANGLQVTNL
-188 FPRSFL
+188 FSRVFT

-240 YNGTVVVISHDRYFL
+240 YNGTVMVISHDRYFL

-268 EIHVYHTNYSRF
+268 EIHVYHTNYSQF

-285 ERLLQEFQAFQ
+285 ERLLQEFQAYQ

-329 ARSMERALERME
+329 ARNMERALERIE
-341 KLKKPILERKQMGL
+341 KLKRPILERKQMGL

-367 IVMKEVSKGF
+367 VVMKEVSKGF
-377 AEHLLFNE
+377 AGRPLFE
-385 ANLHVRFQERAAIV
+385 QANLHVRFQERAAIV

-411 LLLEEIKPD
+411 LLLKEMEPE
-420 AGEIRIGSSVKIG
+420 AGAIRVGSSVKIG
-433 YLSQHAYGNMKSNV
+433 YLSQHMYENMKSNV

-452 ECVAVT
+452 ENVAVT

-575 ETQVIKQQR
+575 EKQVIKQKR
-584 QGRKKIETVPVK
+584 QGKKSVETVPVK
-596 KKEVRNIEEIET
+596 EKEARNLEEIEN
-608 ELMHVEEDI
+608 ELMHVEEDVYAI
-617 YTLECKMEQV
+617 ECEMEHV
-627 VDVEMLEQ
+627 ADVERLEK

-647 AELYNALE
+647 AELYNELE
-655 NIME
+655 NIVE

>member
-1 MKRELFSFLFL
+1 M
-12 CRKPWG
+12 G
-18 NVSFPWFFILKGVRK
+18 NVSFSWFFILKGVRK

-71 GSGKTTIFQLLTGM
+71 GSGKTTIFGLLTGM

-110 DESMTV
+110 DEAMTV
-116 YEVLS
+116 YDVLS
-121 SAFKI
+121 SAFKV
-126 EKELEREMRTLEKHM
+126 EKEVEKEMHDLEKNM
-141 AEEQES
+141 AVEQEQS
-147 SVLQKLMERYGII
+147 ALEKLMERYGVI

-173 ANIMKVANGLQVIEL
+173 ANIMKVANGLQVTDL
-188 FPRSFL
+188 FSRVFT

-240 YNGTVVVISHDRYFL
+240 YTGTVMVISHDRYFL

-268 EIHVYHTNYSRF
+268 EIHVYHTNYSQF

-285 ERLLQEFQAFQ
+285 ERLLQEFQAYQ

-329 ARSMERALERME
+329 ARNMERALERIE
-341 KLKKPILERKQMGL
+341 KLKRPILERKQMGL

-367 IVMKEVSKGF
+367 VVMKEVSKGF
-377 AEHLLFNE
+377 ADRPLFE
-385 ANLHVRFQERAAIV
+385 QANLHVRFQERAAIV

-411 LLLEEIKPD
+411 LLLEEINPD

-433 YLSQHAYGNMKSNV
+433 YLSQHTYGNVKSNV

-452 ECVAVT
+452 EYVAVT

-575 ETQVIKQQR
+575 EKQVIKQKR
-584 QGRKKIETVPVK
+584 QERKSVETVPVK
-596 KKEVRNIEEIET
+596 EKEARNLEEIEN

-617 YTLECKMEQV
+617 YAIECEMEHV
-627 VDVEMLEQ
+627 ADVERLEK

-647 AELYNALE
+647 ADLYNELE
-655 NIME
+655 NIVE

>member
-1 MKRELFSFLFL
+1 
-12 CRKPWG
+12 
-18 NVSFPWFFILKGVRK
+18 

-71 GSGKTTIFQLLTGM
+71 GSGKTTIFGLLTGM

-110 DESMTV
+110 DEVLTV
-116 YEVLS
+116 YDVLS
-121 SAFKI
+121 SAFKV
-126 EKELEREMRTLEKHM
+126 EKELEKEMHALEKNM
-141 AEEQES
+141 AEEQEQS
-147 SVLQKLMERYGII
+147 SLQKLMERYGVI

-173 ANIMKVANGLQVIEL
+173 ANIMKVANGLQVTDL
-188 FPRSFL
+188 FSRVFT

-240 YNGTVVVISHDRYFL
+240 YTGTVMVISHDRYFL

-268 EIHVYHTNYSRF
+268 EIHVYHTNYSQF

-285 ERLLQEFQAFQ
+285 ERLLQEFQAYQ

-329 ARSMERALERME
+329 ARNMERALERIE
-341 KLKKPILERKQMGL
+341 KLKRPILERKQMGL

-367 IVMKEVSKGF
+367 VVMKEVSKGF
-377 AEHLLFNE
+377 AGRPLFE
-385 ANLHVRFQERAAIV
+385 QANLHVRFQERAAIV

-411 LLLEEIKPD
+411 LLLEEINPD
-420 AGEIRIGSSVKIG
+420 FGEIRIGSSVKIG
-433 YLSQHAYGNMKSNV
+433 YLSQHTYGNLKSNV

-452 ECVAVT
+452 EYVAVT

-575 ETQVIKQQR
+575 EKQVIKQKR
-584 QGRKKIETVPVK
+584 QGRKSVEMVPVK
-596 KKEVRNIEEIET
+596 EKKARNLEEIEN

-617 YTLECKMEQV
+617 YAIECEMEHV
-627 VDVEMLEQ
+627 ADVERLEK

-641 KKELLR
+641 MKELLR
-647 AELYNALE
+647 AKLYSELE
-655 NIME
+655 NIVE

>member
-1 MKRELFSFLFL
+1 
-12 CRKPWG
+12 
-18 NVSFPWFFILKGVRK
+18 

-173 ANIMKVANGLQVIEL
+173 ANIMKVANGLQVTEL

-194 ELSGG
+194 KLSGG

-240 YNGTVVVISHDRYFL
+240 YNGTVMVISHDRYFL

-285 ERLLQEFQAFQ
+285 ERLLQEFQAYQ

-329 ARSMERALERME
+329 ARSMERALERMQ

-355 QFEGQERSGKDV
+355 QFEGQDRSGKDV
-367 IVMKEVSKGF
+367 VVIKEVSKGF
-377 AEHLLFNE
+377 ADHPLFNE
-385 ANLHVRFQERAAIV
+385 VNLHVRFQERAAIV

-411 LLLEEIKPD
+411 LLLEQIEPD

-433 YLSQHAYGNMKSNV
+433 YLSQHAYGKRKSNV

-452 ECVAVT
+452 EYVAVT

-545 FEKTYWIDECK
+545 FEKTYWIDEHK

-561 GNYAWARQKWEEKL
+561 GNYAWARQKWEERL

-584 QGRKKIETVPVK
+584 QGRKSIETAPVK
-596 KKEVRNIEEIET
+596 KKEARNIEEIET

-617 YTLECKMEQV
+617 YTLECTMEHV
-627 VDVEMLEQ
+627 VDIKRLEQ

-647 AELYNALE
+647 AELYNELE
-655 NIME
+655 NIVE

>member
-1 MKRELFSFLFL
+1 
-12 CRKPWG
+12 
-18 NVSFPWFFILKGVRK
+18 
-33 MTICSVNNVTKS
+33 MTICSVNNVKKS

-64 VGLVGRN
+64 IGLVGRN
-71 GSGKTTIFQLLTGM
+71 GSGKTTIFQLLTGI
-85 ESLDAGAIHMKKGTR
+85 EGLDAGAIHVKKGTR

-110 DESMTV
+110 NNEMNV
-116 YEVLS
+116 YDVLS
-121 SAFKI
+121 SAFKK
-126 EKELEREMRTLEKHM
+126 EKELEIEMHALEKNM

-147 SVLQKLMERYGII
+147 SALQKLMERYGVI
-160 QEKFAFLGGYEIE
+160 QERYAFLGGYEIE
-173 ANIMKVANGLQVIEL
+173 ANIMKVANGLQVTEL
-188 FPRSFL
+188 FPRSFM

-240 YNGTVVVISHDRYFL
+240 YTGTVMVISHDRYFL

-268 EIHVYHTNYSRF
+268 EIHVYHTNYSQF

-285 ERLLQEFQAFQ
+285 ERLLQEFQAYQ

-329 ARSMERALERME
+329 ARNMERALERIE
-341 KLKKPILERKQMGL
+341 KLKRPILDRKQMGL

-367 IVMKEVSKGF
+367 VVMKEVSKGF
-377 AEHLLFNE
+377 DERSLFE
-385 ANLHVRFQERAAIV
+385 KVNLHIRFQERAAIV

-411 LLLEEIKPD
+411 LLLKEMQQD

-433 YLSQHAYGNMKSNV
+433 YLSQHAYENMKNNV

-452 ECVAVT
+452 DCVAVT
-458 EGEARHILAKFL
+458 EGEARHILARFL

-497 YQDINFLI
+497 YQDVNFLI

-545 FEKTYWIDECK
+545 FEKTYWIDEHK

-561 GNYAWARQKWEEKL
+561 GNYAWARQKWEERIEK
-575 ETQVIKQQR
+575 QVVKQKQQQ
-584 QGRKKIETVPVK
+584 QGNKALEVMPIK
-596 KKEVRNIEEIET
+596 KKKSRDLEAVEN
-608 ELMHVEEDI
+608 ELMHIEEDI
-617 YTLECKMEQV
+617 YALECKMENV

-641 KKELLR
+641 KKEFFR
-647 AELYNALE
+647 AELYNELE
-655 NIME
+655 NIVG

>member
-1 MKRELFSFLFL
+1 
-12 CRKPWG
+12 
-18 NVSFPWFFILKGVRK
+18 

-126 EKELEREMRTLEKHM
+126 EKELEREMRTLEKYM
-141 AEEQES
+141 AEEQGS

-173 ANIMKVANGLQVIEL
+173 ANIMKVANGLQVTEL

-240 YNGTVVVISHDRYFL
+240 YNGTVMVISHDRYFL

-285 ERLLQEFQAFQ
+285 ERLLQEFQAYQ

-329 ARSMERALERME
+329 AISMERALERMQ

-355 QFEGQERSGKDV
+355 QFEGQDRSGKDV
-367 IVMKEVSKGF
+367 VVIKEVSKGF
-377 AEHLLFNE
+377 ADHPLFNE
-385 ANLHVRFQERAAIV
+385 VNLHVRFQERAAIV

-411 LLLEEIKPD
+411 LLLEQIEPD

-433 YLSQHAYGNMKSNV
+433 YLSQHAYGNRKSNV

-452 ECVAVT
+452 EYVAVT

-545 FEKTYWIDECK
+545 FEKTYWIDEHK

-561 GNYAWARQKWEEKL
+561 GNYAWARQKWEERL

-584 QGRKKIETVPVK
+584 QGRKSIETAPVK
-596 KKEVRNIEEIET
+596 KKEARNIEEIET

-617 YTLECKMEQV
+617 YTLECKMEHV

-647 AELYNALE
+647 AELYNELE
-655 NIME
+655 NIVE

>member
-1 MKRELFSFLFL
+1 
-12 CRKPWG
+12 
-18 NVSFPWFFILKGVRK
+18 

-85 ESLDAGAIHMKKGTR
+85 ESLDAGAIHMKKSTR

-147 SVLQKLMERYGII
+147 SVLQKLMERYGMI

-173 ANIMKVANGLQVIEL
+173 ANIMKVANGLQVTEL

-240 YNGTVVVISHDRYFL
+240 YNGTVMVISHDRYFL

-285 ERLLQEFQAFQ
+285 ERLLQEFHAYQ

-329 ARSMERALERME
+329 ARSMERALERIE

-367 IVMKEVSKGF
+367 VVMKEVSKGF
-377 AEHLLFNE
+377 AGHPLFNE

-433 YLSQHAYGNMKSNV
+433 YLSQHVYGNMKSNV

-452 ECVAVT
+452 EYVAVT

-545 FEKTYWIDECK
+545 FEKTYWIDEHK

-575 ETQVIKQQR
+575 EKQVIKQQR
-584 QGRKKIETVPVK
+584 QGRKSMATAPVK
-596 KKEVRNIEEIET
+596 KKEVRNVEDIET

-617 YTLECKMEQV
+617 YMLECKMEHV

-647 AELYNALE
+647 AELYNELE
-655 NIME
+655 NIVE

>member
-1 MKRELFSFLFL
+1 
-12 CRKPWG
+12 
-18 NVSFPWFFILKGVRK
+18 
-33 MTICSVNNVTKS
+33 MTICNVNNVTKS

-53 NISLEIKNGER
+53 NISLEIKSGER
-64 VGLVGRN
+64 IGLVGRN
-71 GSGKTTIFQLLTGM
+71 GSGKTTLFQLLTGI
-85 ESLDAGAIHMKKGTR
+85 EGVDAGVIHMKKGTR

-110 DESMTV
+110 DDEITV
-116 YEVLS
+116 YDVLS
-121 SAFKI
+121 SAFVK
-126 EKELEREMRTLEKHM
+126 EKELEIEMRSLEKRM
-141 AEEQES
+141 AEEQDSTDLER
-147 SVLQKLMERYGII
+147 LMEKYGAI
-160 QEKFAFLGGYEIE
+160 QEQFSFLGGYEIE
-173 ANIMKVANGLQVIEL
+173 ANIMKVANGLQVTEL
-188 FPRSFL
+188 FSRVFT

-240 YNGTVVVISHDRYFL
+240 YTGTVVIISHDRYFL

-268 EIHVYHTNYSRF
+268 ELHVYQTNYSQF
-280 VEEKE
+280 VKEKE
-285 ERLLQEFQAFQ
+285 ERLLQEFQSYQ

-329 ARSMERALERME
+329 ARNMERALERME

-367 IVMKEVSKGF
+367 VVMKEVSKGF
-377 AEHLLFNE
+377 ANRTLFQK

-411 LLLEEIKPD
+411 LLLEEMRPD
-420 AGEIRIGSSVKIG
+420 AGEVRIGSGVKIG
-433 YLSQHAYGNMKSNV
+433 YLSQHAYENVKYNV

-452 ECVAVT
+452 EQVVVT
-458 EGEARHILAKFL
+458 EGEARHILARFL

-477 KKVTQLSGGE
+477 KKINQLSGGE
-487 KMRLRLAQLM
+487 RMRLRLAQLM
-497 YQDINFLI
+497 YQDVNFLV

-527 YNGTILAV
+527 YNGTVLAV

-545 FEKTYWIDECK
+545 FEKTYWIDEYT
-556 LFEFA
+556 LFEFV
-561 GNYAWARQKWEEKL
+561 GNYAWARQKWAERIEKK
-575 ETQVIKQQR
+575 EVKRQEVPKIK
-584 QGRKKIETVPVK
+584 VMNVK
-596 KKEVRNIEEIET
+596 KKEASSVEEIEDR
-608 ELMHVEEDI
+608 LMYIEEDI
-617 YTLECKMEQV
+617 YMLECAMEETSN
-627 VDVEMLEQ
+627 VEILEQ
-635 LYEEKT
+635 LYKE
-641 KKELLR
+641 KKEKERLR
-647 AELYNALE
+647 AELYNRLDSV
-655 NIME
+655 ME

>member
-1 MKRELFSFLFL
+1 M
-12 CRKPWG
+12 G

-33 MTICSVNNVTKS
+33 MTICSVNNITKS

-173 ANIMKVANGLQVIEL
+173 ANIMKVANGLQVTEL

-240 YNGTVVVISHDRYFL
+240 YNGTVMVISHDRYFL

-285 ERLLQEFQAFQ
+285 ERLLQEFQAYQ

-329 ARSMERALERME
+329 ARSMERALERMQ

-355 QFEGQERSGKDV
+355 QFEGQDRSGKDV
-367 IVMKEVSKGF
+367 VVIKEVSKGF
-377 AEHLLFNE
+377 ADHPLFNE
-385 ANLHVRFQERAAIV
+385 VNLHVRFQERAAIV

-411 LLLEEIKPD
+411 LLLEEIEPD

-452 ECVAVT
+452 EYVAVT

-545 FEKTYWIDECK
+545 FEKTYWIDERK

-561 GNYAWARQKWEEKL
+561 GNYAWARQKWEERL

-584 QGRKKIETVPVK
+584 QRRKSIETVPVK

-617 YTLECKMEQV
+617 YTLECKMEHV

-647 AELYNALE
+647 AELYNELE
-655 NIME
+655 NIVE

>member
-1 MKRELFSFLFL
+1 
-12 CRKPWG
+12 
-18 NVSFPWFFILKGVRK
+18 

-147 SVLQKLMERYGII
+147 SVLQKLMERYGVI

-285 ERLLQEFQAFQ
+285 ERLLQEFQAYQ

-304 MKEAIKRLREWANQ
+304 MKEAMKRLREWANQ

-367 IVMKEVSKGF
+367 VVMKEVSKGF

-411 LLLEEIKPD
+411 LLLEEIEPD

-545 FEKTYWIDECK
+545 FEKTYWIDERK

-584 QGRKKIETVPVK
+584 QGRKSIETVPVK
-596 KKEVRNIEEIET
+596 KKEVRNSEEIET

-617 YTLECKMEQV
+617 YTLECKMEHV

-647 AELYNALE
+647 ADLYNALE

>member
-1 MKRELFSFLFL
+1 M
-12 CRKPWG
+12 G
-18 NVSFPWFFILKGVRK
+18 NVSFSWFFILKGVRK

-71 GSGKTTIFQLLTGM
+71 GSGKTTIFGLLTGM

-110 DESMTV
+110 DEVLTV
-116 YEVLS
+116 YDVLS
-121 SAFKI
+121 SAFKV
-126 EKELEREMRTLEKHM
+126 EKELEKEMHALETNM
-141 AEEQES
+141 AEEQEQS
-147 SVLQKLMERYGII
+147 SLQKLMERYGVI

-173 ANIMKVANGLQVIEL
+173 ANIMKVANGLQVTDL
-188 FPRSFL
+188 FSRVFT

-240 YNGTVVVISHDRYFL
+240 YTGTVMVISHDRYFL

-268 EIHVYHTNYSRF
+268 EIHVYHTNYSQF

-285 ERLLQEFQAFQ
+285 ERLLQEFQAYQ

-329 ARSMERALERME
+329 ARNMERALERIE
-341 KLKKPILERKQMGL
+341 KLKRPILERKQMGL

-367 IVMKEVSKGF
+367 VVMKEVSKGF
-377 AEHLLFNE
+377 AGRPLFE
-385 ANLHVRFQERAAIV
+385 QANLHVRFQERAAIV

-411 LLLEEIKPD
+411 LLLEEINPD
-420 AGEIRIGSSVKIG
+420 VGEIRIGSSVKIG
-433 YLSQHAYGNMKSNV
+433 YLSQHTYGNVKSNV

-452 ECVAVT
+452 EYVAVT

-575 ETQVIKQQR
+575 EKQVIKQKR
-584 QGRKKIETVPVK
+584 QVRKSVEMVPVK
-596 KKEVRNIEEIET
+596 EKKARNLEEIEN

-617 YTLECKMEQV
+617 YAIECEMEHV
-627 VDVEMLEQ
+627 ADVERLEK

-641 KKELLR
+641 MKELLR
-647 AELYNALE
+647 AKLYSELE
-655 NIME
+655 NILE

>member
-1 MKRELFSFLFL
+1 
-12 CRKPWG
+12 
-18 NVSFPWFFILKGVRK
+18 

-173 ANIMKVANGLQVIEL
+173 ANIMKVANGLQVTEL

-240 YNGTVVVISHDRYFL
+240 YNGTVMVISHDRYFL

-285 ERLLQEFQAFQ
+285 ERLLQEFQAYQ

-367 IVMKEVSKGF
+367 VVMKEVSKGF
-377 AEHLLFNE
+377 ADPPLFNE
-385 ANLHVRFQERAAIV
+385 VNLHVRFQERAAIV

-411 LLLEEIKPD
+411 LLLEEIEPD

-452 ECVAVT
+452 EYVAVT

-545 FEKTYWIDECK
+545 FEKTYWIDERK

-561 GNYAWARQKWEEKL
+561 GNYAWARQKWEERL

-584 QGRKKIETVPVK
+584 QRRKSIETVPVK

-617 YTLECKMEQV
+617 YTLECTMEHV
-627 VDVEMLEQ
+627 VDIKMLEQ

-647 AELYNALE
+647 AELYNELE
-655 NIME
+655 NIVE

>member
-1 MKRELFSFLFL
+1 
-12 CRKPWG
+12 
-18 NVSFPWFFILKGVRK
+18 

-141 AEEQES
+141 AEEQET

-173 ANIMKVANGLQVIEL
+173 ANIMKVANGLQVTEL
-188 FPRSFL
+188 FPRSFV
-194 ELSGG
+194 EISGG

-285 ERLLQEFQAFQ
+285 ERLLQEFQAYQ

-367 IVMKEVSKGF
+367 VVMKEVSKGF

-411 LLLEEIKPD
+411 LLLEEIEPD

-433 YLSQHAYGNMKSNV
+433 YLSQHAYGNMKCNV

-545 FEKTYWIDECK
+545 FEKTYWIDERK

-561 GNYAWARQKWEEKL
+561 GNYAWARQKWEERL

-584 QGRKKIETVPVK
+584 QGRKSIEIVPVK

-617 YTLECKMEQV
+617 YTLEYKMEQV

-635 LYEEKT
+635 LYEEKK

-647 AELYNALE
+647 AELYNELE